1 MCVYLY
7 EIYVCCMYIYVL
19 YVAHVEKP
27 GVATQVLVLT
37 NDMWS
42 VDMYWT
48 EWVLQKVKQNKK
60 LRCSKLVSTTK
71 YGIPTTY
78 WVAAGTS
85 NHQKQSESVPLKI
98 LNFIYFIYD
107 YFRHTFW
114 NGSNA
119 CLTRILHTYMTLHSR
134 EFEREY
140 QTWAVLFA
148 LQVSVSSG
156 ILIMWH
162 T

>member
-1 MCVYLY
+1 
-7 EIYVCCMYIYVL
+7 MYIYVL

-48 EWVLQKVKQNKK
+48 EWVLQKVKQNKR
-60 LRCSKLVSTTK
+60 LGCSKLVSATK
-71 YGIPTTY
+71 YGISTTY

-98 LNFIYFIYD
+98 LNCIYFIYD

-114 NGSNA
+114 NTSNA
-119 CLTRILHTYMTLHSR
+119 YLPQILHTSTYITLHSR

-156 ILIMWH
+156 ILIVWH
-162 T
+162 K